1 MGRGSVCMCMPNGN
15 ALAAL
20 YVIEDVAGLMIY
32 FVQDDSALNSVWT
45 LAGQRSQDTANLTPV
60 NLSVHAR
67 IETQAMWLRKVDDR
81 AHGRG
86 TRT

>member
-32 FVQDDSALNSVWT
+32 YVQDYSTLNSVWP
-45 LAGQRSQDTANLTPV
+45 LAGQRSQGTDVLKQV
-60 NLSVHAR
+60 N
-67 IETQAMWLRKVDDR
+67 
-81 AHGRG
+81 
-86 TRT
+86 